1 MDNILDTI
9 LNKFHSYRT
18 THPNIAQ
25 CWLAYLALKK
35 RHYSEMDLAQ
45 GEHVL
50 ACIANGI
57 PDLKKNDMVRLVMY
71 KHSII

>member
-1 MDNILDTI
+1 MDNILY
-9 LNKFHSYRT
+9 KFQSYRT
-18 THPNIAQ
+18 THPNLAQ

-35 RHYSEMDLAQ
+35 RHYTDLDLAQ
-45 GEHVL
+45 GAKVL
-50 ACIANGI
+50 ECIANGI